1 MSNKRIAGGL
11 LISGTLHIALASC
24 VIFFLTAKNEAKHHS
39 LSLEL
44 ASFVQPASAKTSTQ
58 HSNKKQQTNQAKQ
71 QKQSPNQ
78 IKETSSQEIK
88 SNTPE
93 NATVNKKPE
102 AADTQAKTAQ
112 TPEEYKKHI
121 LPSEPDEYI
130 RLNKAKV
137 KEVVSKYQIY
147 PSSARK
153 SGCEGIC
160 TVSFKL
166 HPNGNINEVRI
177 LKSSGFASLDKSAL
191 KALEDSAP
199 ELPRPNKPV
208 TIVIPIEYIL

>member
-11 LISGTLHIALASC
+11 LISGILHIALASC

-39 LSLEL
+39 LNLEL
-44 ASFVQPASAKTSTQ
+44 ASFVDLANTKTSTQ
-58 HSNKKQQTNQAKQ
+58 HLNKKQQTNQAKQ
-71 QKQSPNQ
+71 QKQLPNQ

-88 SNTPE
+88 SNTSE

-102 AADTQAKTAQ
+102 PADTQPKTVQ

-121 LPSEPDEYI
+121 LPDEPDEYLL
-130 RLNKAKV
+130 LNKAKV
-137 KEVVSKYQIY
+137 KEVISKYQTY

-160 TVSFKL
+160 TISFKL
-166 HPNGNINEVRI
+166 HPNGNINEVKI
-177 LKSSGFASLDKSAL
+177 LKSSGFGSLDKSAL
-191 KALEDSAP
+191 KALEDSAS